1 MIMKTNKEVLS
12 SILKTVQMG
21 QIGIRSVQDAAIK
34 TDLKAAL
41 DSQLREYDQI
51 ETQAH
56 KIAAER
62 GWKLHELNPAIRSMS
77 ETMSRMKLMGG
88 NTDSKIAGMMIQGNT
103 RGMIT
108 GLKNSHDHYQKDE
121 KVSTLSEKLLRT
133 EDANS
138 SQMKP
143 FL

>member
-62 GWKLHELNPAIRSMS
+62 GWKLHELNPAI
-77 ETMSRMKLMGG
+77 
-88 NTDSKIAGMMIQGNT
+88 A
-103 RGMIT
+103 
-108 GLKNSHDHYQKDE
+108 
-121 KVSTLSEKLLRT
+121 
-133 EDANS
+133 ACP
-138 SQMKP
+138 KP
-143 FL
+143 CPE

>member
-1 MIMKTNKEVLS
+1 MKTNKEVLS
-12 SILKTVQMG
+12 SSLKTVQMG

-133 EDANS
+133 EDANI

>member
-1 MIMKTNKEVLS
+1 MKTNKEVLS

-88 NTDSKIAGMMIQGNT
+88 NTDSKIAGMMIHGNT
-103 RGMIT
+103 RRIIT
-108 GLKNSHDHYQKDE
+108 G
-121 KVSTLSEKLLRT
+121 
-133 EDANS
+133 
-138 SQMKP
+138 
-143 FL
+143 

>member
-1 MIMKTNKEVLS
+1 MKTNKDMLS
-12 SILKTVQMG
+12 SIIKSVQMG
-21 QIGIRSVQDAAIK
+21 QIGIRSVRDAAVK
-34 TDLKAAL
+34 TELKAAL

-62 GWKLHELNPAIRSMS
+62 GWKPHELNPAIRSMS
-77 ETMSRMKLMGG
+77 ETMSRMKLIGG
-88 NTDSKIAGMMIQGNT
+88 NVDSKIAGMMIQGNT

-108 GLKNSHDHYQKDE
+108 GLKNAHEHRQKDD
-121 KVSTLSEKLLRT
+121 KVTELSEKLLRT
-133 EDANS
+133 EEANI